1 MSISSQKA
9 PHTAGPT
16 IKTRGFDWKQADA
29 AAPTPLSVALIGPD
43 EQTRTLVAM
52 ALADTRR
59 AVIREFNSYP
69 PEAEHL
75 RRLLASFDVVVLD
88 LDSDPDLVLELVE
101 ETGAREPAAI
111 MVYSERNDP
120 KLAIRLM
127 RAGTREFLQLPFE
140 RGAVAEAL
148 ARVTAGIDERAL
160 GIDKPEEKKTLG
172 GLHVF
177 LGSKGGSGVTTV
189 ACNVA
194 IALAQRPEH
203 KILLIDLAL
212 PIGDCALCLGI
223 SAGYST
229 EDALR
234 NSDRLDASLL
244 HNLLVKHRSG
254 VFVLAAPTKV
264 PDIEV
269 SKGAIDKLIAIARQE
284 FDYVIVDV
292 GSRIDVAA
300 KVLFEDA
307 STIYLVTQ
315 TGISELRNSNRLISQ
330 FFAEGSEN
338 LEIVINRFE
347 SRFQEP
353 ANEDVI
359 TKALGRPVRWKI
371 PDDQDAARALQHDG
385 GLLETRTS
393 RVSLEM
399 ASSINGLPIPQEK
412 KRDFDAWTPGDEFA
426 PAGSG
431 IPETAD
437 PAVLSAAGGGSA
449 PTIKWPTPE
458 PITYGNRLT
467 FAQLNA
473 TASAEGTLVYTPG
486 PGYVLPVGTH
496 SLWVTFTSA
505 DSNGHAPQQASVT
518 ILVTKGIPA
527 ISWPTPAK
535 TVYGAPLSEAQLN
548 ATAQVPGKFEYSP
561 GPGEMLPPGMH
572 TLSVTFTP
580 ADSANYATAQATVSL
595 SVAKA
600 KSAIHWPAPAPVL
613 YGTQL
618 SGAQLCAR
626 ASVPGSFEYK
636 PDLGAVLAAGEHEL
650 TVVFTPADTVG
661 LLHIAERGFTEGEQG
676 NACRQMAGTGSNR
689 PRRCSQRRPAQRL
702 SASAGVFRVYA
713 SRRAKNSRRECMSS
727 RQSLR
732 RQTL

>member
-1 MSISSQKA
+1 M
-9 PHTAGPT
+9 
-16 IKTRGFDWKQADA
+16 
-29 AAPTPLSVALIGPD
+29 VAK
-43 EQTRTLVAM
+43 

-69 PEAEHL
+69 PEPEHL
-75 RRLLASFDVVVLD
+75 RRLLMSFDVVVLD

-101 ETGAREPAAI
+101 ETGASEPAAI
-111 MVYSERNDP
+111 VVFSERNDP

-140 RGAVAEAL
+140 RGAVAAAL
-148 ARVTAGIDERAL
+148 ARITAGIDERT
-160 GIDKPEEKKTLG
+160 GETEMSQGKKTLG

-203 KILLIDLAL
+203 RILLIDLAL

-234 NSDRLDASLL
+234 NSGRLDASLL

-307 STIYLVTQ
+307 TTIYLVTQ

-338 LEIVINRFE
+338 LEVVINRFE
-347 SRFQEP
+347 SRFLEP

-371 PDDQDAARALQHDG
+371 PDDQDAARALQHGDG
-385 GLLETRTS
+385 GFLETRTS
-393 RVSLEM
+393 RISLEM

-412 KRDFDAWTPGDEFA
+412 MRNIDTRTPGNDFA
-426 PAGSG
+426 QETFG
-431 IPETAD
+431 IHEPTST
-437 PAVLSAAGGGSA
+437 AVLPSG
-449 PTIKWPTPE
+449 
-458 PITYGNRLT
+458 
-467 FAQLNA
+467 
-473 TASAEGTLVYTPG
+473 
-486 PGYVLPVGTH
+486 
-496 SLWVTFTSA
+496 
-505 DSNGHAPQQASVT
+505 
-518 ILVTKGIPA
+518 
-527 ISWPTPAK
+527 
-535 TVYGAPLSEAQLN
+535 EAQL
-548 ATAQVPGKFEYSP
+548 
-561 GPGEMLPPGMH
+561 
-572 TLSVTFTP
+572 
-580 ADSANYATAQATVSL
+580 
-595 SVAKA
+595 
-600 KSAIHWPAPAPVL
+600 
-613 YGTQL
+613 
-618 SGAQLCAR
+618 
-626 ASVPGSFEYK
+626 GSN
-636 PDLGAVLAAGEHEL
+636 HHM
-650 TVVFTPADTVG
+650 ADTRADY
-661 LLHIAERGFTEGEQG
+661 L
-676 NACRQMAGTGSNR
+676 RQQAHV
-689 PRRCSQRRPAQRL
+689 CPAQRH
-702 SASAGVFRVYA
+702 SIG
-713 SRRAKNSRRECMSS
+713 
-727 RQSLR
+727 
-732 RQTL
+732 